1 MKKSLL
7 FIFVFISSIGL
18 YAQENPQFSHFLFN
32 KLAYNPG
39 YTGGK
44 EVLAI
49 QALYR
54 QQWQN
59 IEGAPRT
66 LNFAVHSPFAN
77 KTGGLGF
84 MITQD
89 EIGLLSNT
97 AIDALYAYR
106 IHMGK
111 STILSLGLQAR
122 VEYSK
127 INWNKAKTTGGTD
140 NLIPT
145 DNETSVKPNIGAG
158 AYLTSGNF
166 FIGFSIPQFMETT
179 LYKDNVENLPSFKR
193 LRTYYLMTGAEI
205 PLNSKIDFIPGMLV
219 SFNPN
224 APLEAEWNLNLMFSK
239 TLLIGASYRAGDSVD
254 ALLGLQLSKALR
266 MGLSYDYSLSELK
279 KYNVGSFEAMLE
291 YCFNYNDTGIR
302 NLRYF

>member
-1 MKKSLL
+1 MKKTLVIIFSLVCSL
-7 FIFVFISSIGL
+7 GI

-32 KLAYNPG
+32 KLAFNPG
-39 YTGGK
+39 FTGGR
-44 EVLAI
+44 EVLAV

-59 IEGAPRT
+59 IEGAPQT
-66 LNFAVHSPFAN
+66 ANVAIHTPFAN
-77 KTGGLGF
+77 RTGGIGL

-89 EIGLLSNT
+89 NIGLLSNT

-122 VEYSK
+122 FEYSK
-127 INWNKAKTTGGTD
+127 INWSKGKTTGGAD

-145 DNETSVKPNIGAG
+145 DNETTVKPNIGAG

-166 FIGFSIPQFMETT
+166 FIGLSVPQLMETT
-179 LYKDNVENLPSFKR
+179 LYKDNLDKLPSFKR
-193 LRTYYLMTGAEI
+193 FRTYYLMTGAEI
-205 PLNSKIDFIPGMLV
+205 PLNSSIDFMPGMLV
-219 SFNPN
+219 SYNPN
-224 APLEAEWNLNLMFSK
+224 APLEAEWNLNLIFSK
-239 TLLIGASYRAGDSVD
+239 TLLVGASYRAGDSID
-254 ALLGLQLSKALR
+254 ALLGIQLSKQLR
-266 MGLSYDYSLSELK
+266 MGLSYDYSLTELK